1 MCEGYMGVESW
12 SMSILAPLRKEQ
24 IPLETNDWLGLFL
37 EQVAVGDAVSSP
49 KLFCILNDSF
59 DAFHRLYR
67 PSIDVHNAALV
78 QLEQALKQP
87 NRPDAE
93 SRLERLP
100 SELIR
105 DIHLYLEPVDVIALG
120 LCSQRLWIRAVTT
133 IHHDRRSY
141 SWIDTPIFLT
151 GFRKTTLPP
160 AIYELYY
167 QVKDQSMEEHN
178 VDCDMMD
185 PRNPCTHHES
195 TGSWSAWKQ
204 SAMHGYTSLP
214 PPELEYHQRRRIPDL
229 LSSSGIPE
237 SLHEPLKS
245 CLAFHDLDDEGQWY
259 LRSLTTKQYIR
270 MELVKDQT
278 ISELTTVSLTGN
290 RWLTLDIL
298 LMWLI
303 NWQESDELP
312 KAGPTRKPSDLVKN
326 VFNNGSRVI
335 ESEIAQMRGYFMEMY
350 TGKWA
355 GHCLDVVKHAQS
367 TMESGWT
374 DITGEI
380 EESSQRWF
388 AGIYLEVYLVNDRDQ
403 KKYWDRFAKD
413 QMEK

>member
-37 EQVAVGDAVSSP
+37 EQVAVGDAVSSQ

-133 IHHDRRSY
+133 IHHDRRSC

-167 QVKDQSMEEHN
+167 QVKDQSMEEHK

-185 PRNPCTHHES
+185 QQNPCTHHDS
-195 TGSWSAWKQ
+195 AGSWSAWKQ
-204 SAMHGYTSLP
+204 SAMHDYTPLP
-214 PPELEYHQRRRIPDL
+214 PPDLEYHQRRRIPDL
-229 LSSSGIPE
+229 LLSSGIPE

-245 CLAFHDLDDEGQWY
+245 CLTFHDLDDEGQWY

-270 MELVKDQT
+270 MELVKDQS

-312 KAGPTRKPSDLVKN
+312 KAVPRRKPSDLVKN
-326 VFNNGSRVI
+326 VFKNGSRVI
-335 ESEIAQMRGYFMEMY
+335 ESEVAQMRGYFMEMY

-355 GHCLDVVKHAQS
+355 GHCLDVVKHVQPRL
-367 TMESGWT
+367 EGWT

-403 KKYWDRFAKD
+403 KKYWDHFAKD